1 MALTI
6 YPVQQVREAVATAL
20 LERPGDTDA
29 AIETAAL
36 RLALPIEAVR
46 DTVHEQEA
54 DHA

>member
-20 LERPGDTDA
+20 LARPGDTEA
-29 AIETAAL
+29 AIEVAAQ
-36 RLALPIEAVR
+36 RLALPVEAVLEAVL
-46 DTVHEQEA
+46 VHEA